1 MRHEMKTKNN
11 RRINRRKS
19 ILCSE
24 FDLPIVAIWLFV
36 LNLEPIHLELKKA
49 VKKKQPKR
57 KYRNVRKIPV

>member
-24 FDLPIVAIWLFV
+24 FDLPIVAILLFV
-36 LNLEPIHLELKKA
+36 LNLEPIHLELRKAFFEKQKKN
-49 VKKKQPKR
+49 KQHE
-57 KYRNVRKIPV
+57 NIET